1 MSHINRPNP
10 FDPSR
15 VPEPPD
21 PNERLTQLQI
31 ELKQN
36 QDRQSDLGKQ
46 AAELQTDIS
55 DLQQGVGDVKAAVT
69 TYGGQVKT
77 LETDLHNL
85 RYFYEQK
92 HKMIIAAIGDKKGPI
107 DDLIREFDYET
118 SRMEER
124 LAELTEQLTAA
135 QQESQRVATVQTG
148 KENEYTAVK
157 AYPQNTQTQLADLD
171 TLRTSITQDDTATDV
186 ASMYFHV
193 LEFQNELDAT
203 HIVSQHQLAVELK
216 QKLGEL
222 EQAKEHARVKN
233 AEANRLQTEWNT
245 HQATLSAR
253 KTGRRQTLL
262 GLIQAMYPVPAPQPS
277 STTPT
282 TTTGSVTT
290 TTGTPVTPNIPIT
303 PATTVSSSRQT
314 K

>member
-1 MSHINRPNP
+1 MSQINRPNP
-10 FDPSR
+10 FDPPR

-46 AAELQTDIS
+46 ATELQTDIT
-55 DLQQGVGDVKAAVT
+55 DLQQGVGDVKATVT
-69 TYGGQVKT
+69 SYGGQVKT
-77 LETDLHNL
+77 FETDLHSL
-85 RYFYEQK
+85 QYFYEQK

-118 SRMEER
+118 SRMEEC
-124 LAELTEQLTAA
+124 LAELTEKLTAA
-135 QQESQRVATVQTG
+135 QQESQRAATVQNG
-148 KENEYTAVK
+148 KQNEYNAVK
-157 AYPQNTQTQLADLD
+157 AYPQNTQTQLGDLD

-193 LEFQNELDAT
+193 LEFQHELGAT
-203 HIVSQHQLAVELK
+203 HIWPQHQLALELK

-222 EQAKEHARVKN
+222 EQAKEQARIKN
-233 AEANRLQTEWNT
+233 AEANRLQTECNT
-245 HQATLSAR
+245 QQATLSAR
-253 KTGRRQTLL
+253 QTGRRQTLL

-277 STTPT
+277 STAST
-282 TTTGSVTT
+282 TTTTA
-290 TTGTPVTPNIPIT
+290 GTPVTP
-303 PATTVSSSRQT
+303 ATAVSPSTQT

>member
-1 MSHINRPNP
+1 MNRPNP
-10 FDPSR
+10 FDPHR

-46 AAELQTDIS
+46 ADELQADIN
-55 DLQQGVGDVKAAVT
+55 DLQQGVGDVKAT
-69 TYGGQVKT
+69 LTSYGGQVKGM
-77 LETDLHNL
+77 ETDLHSL
-85 RYFYEQK
+85 QYFYDQK

-124 LAELTEQLTAA
+124 LTELNEGLAEA
-135 QQESQRVATVQTG
+135 QQESQKAAAVQTG
-148 KENEYTAVK
+148 KQNEYNAVK
-157 AYPQNTQTQLADLD
+157 AYPQNTQTQLTDLD
-171 TLRTSITQDDTATDV
+171 ALRTSITQDDTATDI

-193 LEFQNELDAT
+193 LEFQNELSTT
-203 HIVSQHQLAVELK
+203 HIVSQHQLALELK

-222 EQAKEHARVKN
+222 EQAKEHARLKN
-233 AEANRLQTEWNT
+233 AEANRLQTESNT
-245 HQATLSAR
+245 HQATLTAR

-262 GLIQAMYPVPAPQPS
+262 GLIQAMFPVPAPQPS
-277 STTPT
+277 ST
-282 TTTGSVTT
+282 SS
-290 TTGTPVTPNIPIT
+290 
-303 PATTVSSSRQT
+303 ATTVTSSATTTAPTPASSSTPAPPAPASSSST
-314 K
+314 KAK